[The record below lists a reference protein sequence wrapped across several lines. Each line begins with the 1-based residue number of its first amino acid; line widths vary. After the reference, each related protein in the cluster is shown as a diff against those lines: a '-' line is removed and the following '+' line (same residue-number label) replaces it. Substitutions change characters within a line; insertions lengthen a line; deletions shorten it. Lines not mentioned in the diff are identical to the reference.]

1 MPDPNPIERR
11 LEYLSGL
18 WEQFAGNADAR
29 VLRWAC
35 TDDARQM
42 ADVFVQLHSTDP
54 AGIPDLFLAFDIP
67 FKSEAVYALDLL
79 RHWKEFY
86 DHNKDGLIDESFDPT
101 WTPPT
106 PRANEPGPAAVAR
119 AAVSFADR
127 YGENF
132 RHLVLAFDPNPIH
145 DPAGWDRWLTTFARL
160 NLPPA
165 VRVLVIDPVTRPR
178 LDGMAKA
185 EPKKVLTQAPEI
197 DMSEAYRELAAQGGG
212 KGPGVVFR
220 KHFVGML
227 AAAKDGQ
234 FAAAEASAAAALAVA
249 AAEKWPD
256 LQTTILIAL
265 GSVQTAAGKPA
276 EALKAYRQAKPF
288 AEQAAA
294 AGHPAGAKLVVQAD
308 MAEAGAVFADGK
320 YKEAAAL
327 YAAAG
332 PKAAAGGDHLMAME
346 NWRMAAYCHEQAGE
360 AEKAWACG
368 EKALAAGEQIAPDVR
383 ANTTLPFAG
392 QCLLRLTAKK
402 PYSDRRSELTKR
414 MNTLAGP
421 GWEERKG

>member
-29 VLRWAC
+29 VLRWCC

-42 ADVFVQLHSTDP
+42 ADAFVKLHTTDP
-54 AGIPDLFLAFDIP
+54 ADIPDLFLAFDVP
-67 FKSEAVYALDLL
+67 FKSEGVYALDLL

-86 DHNKDGLIDESFDPT
+86 DHNVDGLIDESFDPT
-101 WTPPT
+101 WIPPT
-106 PRANEPGPAAVAR
+106 PRANEPGPTAVAR
-119 AAVSFADR
+119 AAVSFAER

-132 RHLVLAFDPNPIH
+132 RHLVLVLDPTPIQ
-145 DPAGWDRWLTTFARL
+145 DQAGWDRWLVGFAKL

-165 VRVLVIDPVTRPR
+165 VRVLVLDPADRPR
-178 LDGMAKA
+178 LAGTAAA
-185 EPKKVLTQAPEI
+185 EPKKVLTQTPDI
-197 DMSEAYRELAAQGGG
+197 DMSAAYRELAAESGG

-227 AAAKDGQ
+227 TAAKDGK

-256 LQTTILIAL
+256 LQTTILLAL
-265 GSVQTAAGKPA
+265 GNVQTAAGKPA
-276 EALKAYRQAKPF
+276 DALKAYQQAKPF

-294 AGHPAGAKLVVQAD
+294 AGHPAGAKLVVQSQ

-320 YKEAAAL
+320 YKEAATL
-327 YAAAG
+327 YEAAG
-332 PKAAAGGDHLMAME
+332 PKAAEGGDHLLAME
-346 NWRMAAYCHEQAGE
+346 NWRMAAYCHEQAGN
-360 AEKAWACG
+360 ADKAWACG
-368 EKALAAGEQIAPDVR
+368 EKALAAAEKLPPDLR

-392 QCLLRLTAKK
+392 QGLLRLTAKK
-402 PYSDRRSELTKR
+402 PYSDRRSDLTKR
-414 MNTLAGP
+414 MNNLAGP